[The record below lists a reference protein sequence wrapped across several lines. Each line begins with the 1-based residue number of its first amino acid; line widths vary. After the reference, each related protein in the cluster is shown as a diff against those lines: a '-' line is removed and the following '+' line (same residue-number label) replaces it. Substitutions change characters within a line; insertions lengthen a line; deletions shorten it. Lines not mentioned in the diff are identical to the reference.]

1 MCGRFENK
9 VNENLLIQILKELKL
24 DLIPDESIVKRK
36 LENIAPTDKIL
47 AIRFK
52 GNNFTLS
59 HMNWGIKFKED
70 SPLIFNSRIETIK
83 EKKYWSSLFDRD
95 RCIVPMSGFYE
106 WKKEGTRKI
115 PYRISLPDK
124 EIFFVPALYYEDKQ
138 KNIYTSLITTTP
150 NEFIKPIHH
159 RMPVIFDLKTAIEF
173 LQNDAK
179 SNLDF
184 CLPYNSSF
192 EMKAEPVKL

>member
-9 VNENLLIQILKELKL
+9 VNENFLIQIFKELKL

-36 LENIAPTDKIL
+36 LENIAPTDKIF
-47 AIRFK
+47 AIRFRN
-52 GNNFTLS
+52 NNFTLS
-59 HMNWGIKFKED
+59 LFNWGIKFKDD

-83 EKKYWSSLFDRD
+83 EKKYWFTLFDRN

-106 WKKEGTRKI
+106 WKKEGTKKI
-115 PYRISLPDK
+115 PYRISLPDR

-138 KNIYTSLITTTP
+138 KNIFTSLITTTP
-150 NEFIKPIHH
+150 NNFIKPIHH
-159 RMPVIFDLKTAIEF
+159 RMPIIFDLKTALDF
-173 LQNDAK
+173 LKNDAK

-184 CLPYNSSF
+184 CLPYNDSF
-192 EMKAEPVKL
+192 KMESKPVKL

>member
-59 HMNWGIKFKED
+59 LMNWGIKFKED

-83 EKKYWSSLFDRD
+83 EKKYWSSLFDRN

-184 CLPYNSSF
+184 CLPYISSC